1 MKKRTWQHRR
11 KNFRQKIW
19 RLLRKGLASIADG
32 TVRRGSSSSLF
43 SRNVSSV
50 SSKSLLLLFVL
61 RVLRGTLLTNSSS
74 SKYVECICSTTTY
87 YVREGSLSWSLEKV
101 ASAAG
106 MEAEAAAF
114 SNDNIHGRRKS
125 ERALN
130 FYVNLSLEKYKKGH
144 GFAKETIII
153 HPSYCNINESMN

>member
-32 TVRRGSSSSLF
+32 TVRRGGSSSLF
-43 SRNVSSV
+43 SRNV

-74 SKYVECICSTTTY
+74 SKYVECMCSNTTY

-106 MEAEAAAF
+106 IEAAAF

-125 ERALN
+125 KTALN
-130 FYVNLSLEKYKKGH
+130 FYVNSSLENTKKGH

>member
-1 MKKRTWQHRR
+1 
-11 KNFRQKIW
+11 
-19 RLLRKGLASIADG
+19 
-32 TVRRGSSSSLF
+32 
-43 SRNVSSV
+43 
-50 SSKSLLLLFVL
+50 
-61 RVLRGTLLTNSSS
+61 
-74 SKYVECICSTTTY
+74 
-87 YVREGSLSWSLEKV
+87 
-101 ASAAG
+101 

-130 FYVNLSLEKYKKGH
+130 FYVNLSLEKYKEGH